1 MLCWEQGHPRATAS
15 RGPRKGWVFKGSKVH
30 KENHHGWK
38 MPVGE
43 EQQTDKFGDLG
54 VNLHQIDHFGFCFLL
69 LLFFLFIFSVLVLR
83 ITSSAARRLGNA
95 TTLSR

>member
-1 MLCWEQGHPRATAS
+1 MLCCEQGHARATAS
-15 RGPRKGWVFKGSKVH
+15 RGPRKGWVFKGFRVH
-30 KENHHGWK
+30 RGNHHGWK

-54 VNLHQIDHFGFCFLL
+54 VNLQIDHFGFCFLL